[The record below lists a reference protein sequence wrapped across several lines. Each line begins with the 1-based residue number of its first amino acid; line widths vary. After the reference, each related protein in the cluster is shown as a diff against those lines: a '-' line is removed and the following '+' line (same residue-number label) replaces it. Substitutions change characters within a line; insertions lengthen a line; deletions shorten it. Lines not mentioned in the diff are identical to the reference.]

1 MEYTFIRQIC
11 WLLGKEN
18 ADLSFDDLK
27 NESEPS
33 QLSHYTIQLLFRV
46 GKVCENQDNSLK
58 FFKMCRQQTPKT
70 NSEFLTVALA
80 WRRIGQ
86 IESSLKCFVKSCETA
101 ANIVNSSAHLIV
113 LESAKCWYREDW
125 FKNADI
131 WGYPDF
137 DIRLFVIALYDQFVG
152 GSVFQSEA
160 RFNSIGDMSKLI
172 TAMNYSFKIHLQKF
186 MDNGESCNV
195 PSNAELRVKLH
206 LLKSFSLTDIKE
218 RVQVLD
224 EGIVKVKIYWSN

>member
-1 MEYTFIRQIC
+1 M
-11 WLLGKEN
+11 
-18 ADLSFDDLK
+18 
-27 NESEPS
+27 
-33 QLSHYTIQLLFRV
+33 
-46 GKVCENQDNSLK
+46 
-58 FFKMCRQQTPKT
+58 
-70 NSEFLTVALA
+70 
-80 WRRIGQ
+80 
-86 IESSLKCFVKSCETA
+86 
-101 ANIVNSSAHLIV
+101 
-113 LESAKCWYREDW
+113 
-125 FKNADI
+125 
-131 WGYPDF
+131 
-137 DIRLFVIALYDQFVG
+137 IALYDQFVG